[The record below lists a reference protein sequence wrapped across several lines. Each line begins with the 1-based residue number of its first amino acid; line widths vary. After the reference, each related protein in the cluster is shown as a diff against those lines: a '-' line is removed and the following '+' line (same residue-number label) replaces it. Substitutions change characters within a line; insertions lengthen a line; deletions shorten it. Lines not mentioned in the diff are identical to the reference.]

1 MQGLLILLY
10 LLLSL
15 ANLVAESTNT
25 EWLILGSKP
34 LLMTVLS
41 LWFYREARPLDSRFS
56 KMLLAGLVFSIGGDT
71 LLMLVEHGPRQDY
84 FFLLGLGSF
93 LIAQVCYAIAFW
105 AYPGA
110 ADGDVRRRPLR
121 AVPFVLYMAGIVG
134 MLWDGIPA
142 GMKVPVV
149 AYAAAIA
156 SMAIGA
162 FNLRGLHGR
171 DVFLGLMAGVLLFV
185 LSDSLIAVNKFG
197 QPVPYG
203 RVLIMGTY
211 LLGQYLIARNGAA
224 IRPGL
229 REAE

>member
-1 MQGLLILLY
+1 MQRLLLLLY

-15 ANLVAESTNT
+15 ANLIAEGTGT
-25 EWLILGSKP
+25 EWLILSSKP
-34 LLMTVLS
+34 LLLTVLS

-56 KMLLAGLVFSIGGDT
+56 KMLLAGLVCSIGGDT
-71 LLMLVEHGPRQDY
+71 LLMLVEHGPQRAY

-105 AYPGA
+105 TYPGA

-121 AVPFVLYMAGIVG
+121 ALPFVLYLVGIVG

-149 AYAAAIA
+149 VYAATIV

-197 QPVPYG
+197 QPVPYA
-203 RVLIMGTY
+203 RLLIMGTY

-224 IRPGL
+224 IRP
-229 REAE
+229 EIK